1 MYTGYQDNKRKE
13 ASLPSELKTVMKSIP
28 YNEFIKGT
36 ILLKSRNRA
45 ISGWKRFLT
54 KIWKSDQE
62 SSQSWILQ
70 VHGEAMC
77 KSLETCFNTIWLLL
91 EFSTENHESYWWN
104 GSIWIQFTVSHSLR
118 REGLN
123 YFYHSESCRLLL
135 TTIKLMHLLDIISFL
150 KGWPYFMRRLTKKH

>member
-1 MYTGYQDNKRKE
+1 MKVKKVAHFYPKLPLDNVFHLYTGYQDNKRKE

-36 ILLKSRNRA
+36 ILIKSRNRA
-45 ISGWKRFLT
+45 IASRKRFLT

-104 GSIWIQFTVSHSLR
+104 SR
-118 REGLN
+118 
-123 YFYHSESCRLLL
+123 CDD
-135 TTIKLMHLLDIISFL
+135 TTFILFPIKEC
-150 KGWPYFMRRLTKKH
+150 KRWPH